1 MDEEVTKLRES
12 YERAMNAVIKAEH
25 IIEAFL
31 K

>member
-1 MDEEVTKLRES
+1 MDAEVEKLREA